1 MSQVVVA
8 VSPDKSELVQ
18 DNLKH
23 AIRMLDDAASS
34 AKSGGWQM
42 VFLNTATAVQ
52 TLGMMF
58 QNLGLTEVASKLTE
72 ASHKIPK
79 SVPRSLKGTLM
90 SNARWNIYSHTASA
104 PKWDKSKTKRWMK
117 SEVEHHVDRKT
128 DEVNTTSLA
137 ESAANEF
144 NIYENTRDYKIPDD
158 LFDLAVDV
166 GKDWER
172 ANKHSS
178 EEARRSRFEEGKPA
192 DPTQNMDPAD
202 SKKWKEMHD
211 EHKDNFKSAALDK
224 ELLERYQLEV
234 DTAIASL
241 KLARKNP
248 KNPKRYF
255 FSALHSMS
263 TALGQ
268 LEPENGPWPA
278 SEAVMHAAEK
288 INMLRPVTDFAK

>member
-1 MSQVVVA
+1 MTVVEAA

-34 AKSGGWQM
+34 AKSDSWQM

-79 SVPRSLKGTLM
+79 SVPRSLKGKLM
-90 SNARWNIYSHTASA
+90 NNARWNIFAT
-104 PKWDKSKTKRWMK
+104 
-117 SEVEHHVDRKT
+117 
-128 DEVNTTSLA
+128 
-137 ESAANEF
+137 
-144 NIYENTRDYKIPDD
+144 
-158 LFDLAVDV
+158 
-166 GKDWER
+166 
-172 ANKHSS
+172 

-192 DPTQNMDPAD
+192 DPTQNMGESD